1 MSNNIIDCQHNNEVL
16 SSIYNDECRER
27 RWQKM
32 ADKWKVQFITNN
44 ACGYSHIEGA
54 RLALE
59 GGCKWIQLRMK
70 DCEDEEIETT
80 ALIIKELCH
89 TYGAI
94 FIIDDKVEIALKTKA
109 DGVHLGKND
118 MSPLEAREM
127 LGEDFIIG
135 GTANTINDI
144 RHLTIQGVD
153 YIGCGPYRFTST
165 KKNLS
170 PIIGAEGYGNI
181 IRSMR
186 DEGMTTAMVAIG
198 GIKGNDI
205 KLLRDKGIE
214 GIAVSGAVLDSDDPA
229 DDMRMMIREIQ
240 NEDNI

>member
-1 MSNNIIDCQHNNEVL
+1 MSNNIIDSQHNNEGL

-27 RWQKM
+27 RRQKM

-118 MSPLEAREM
+118 MSPLEAR
-127 LGEDFIIG
+127 
-135 GTANTINDI
+135 
-144 RHLTIQGVD
+144 
-153 YIGCGPYRFTST
+153 
-165 KKNLS
+165 
-170 PIIGAEGYGNI
+170 
-181 IRSMR
+181 
-186 DEGMTTAMVAIG
+186 
-198 GIKGNDI
+198 
-205 KLLRDKGIE
+205 
-214 GIAVSGAVLDSDDPA
+214 
-229 DDMRMMIREIQ
+229 
-240 NEDNI
+240 

>member
-1 MSNNIIDCQHNNEVL
+1 M
-16 SSIYNDECRER
+16 
-27 RWQKM
+27 
-32 ADKWKVQFITNN
+32 
-44 ACGYSHIEGA
+44 
-54 RLALE
+54 
-59 GGCKWIQLRMK
+59 
-70 DCEDEEIETT
+70 
-80 ALIIKELCH
+80 
-89 TYGAI
+89 
-94 FIIDDKVEIALKTKA
+94 
-109 DGVHLGKND
+109 KND
-118 MSPLEAREM
+118 MSPLEAREI